1 MLCEQVLFRVAL
13 GLLRLHEA
21 RLVAR
26 TEFSALATELSL
38 VTRSATSLRCHAF
51 MQEVCGNTG
60 SLPRARVNKLKAT
73 SSSLSRHSW
82 FQLTAVLPGEVR
94 CGGEGGAGGQGAEE
108 TGGRV
113 RHEGRLSRPRHL
125 MTILTC
131 HL

>member
-1 MLCEQVLFRVAL
+1 MLCVQVLFRVAL

-38 VTRSATSLRCHAF
+38 VTRSGLSLRCHTF

-73 SSSLSRHSW
+73 STVFISLARHYW
-82 FQLTAVLPGEVR
+82 FQLTAVLPGEVW

-108 TGGRV
+108 A
-113 RHEGRLSRPRHL
+113 
-125 MTILTC
+125 
-131 HL
+131 

>member
-1 MLCEQVLFRVAL
+1 METVLRIWDVLFHEGSKVSKSFNEHSRSLVYTAISKQLKPLCVQVLFRVAL

-73 SSSLSRHSW
+73 SSSLSR
-82 FQLTAVLPGEVR
+82 QLVIPG
-94 CGGEGGAGGQGAEE
+94 
-108 TGGRV
+108 
-113 RHEGRLSRPRHL
+113 SN
-125 MTILTC
+125 
-131 HL
+131 